1 MIRST
6 RRRRSW
12 TISAPTRGIPCG
24 YPPRLCPGPVYA
36 IPVSPVRSKQ
46 STVLGG
52 AQAHPGKPTLFPH
65 PPIGVIARDLVVP
78 QLPSHGK
85 SSDVILLII
94 SIVSTTV
101 APWRV
106 YFPQSHVIDTR
117 ITPRFMRYRRADLWI
132 GILLVIIGAVAMMA
146 VAAATFA
153 GRPEFG
159 SFQDAR
165 AVAVG

>member
-24 YPPRLCPGPVYA
+24 YPPRLWPGPVYA

-52 AQAHPGKPTLFPH
+52 AQAPPGTPTLPPP

-94 SIVSTTV
+94 AIVGTTV
-101 APWRV
+101 AAVLPAE
-106 YFPQSHVIDTR
+106 
-117 ITPRFMRYRRADLWI
+117 PRDRQAHHAPL
-132 GILLVIIGAVAMMA
+132 
-146 VAAATFA
+146 
-153 GRPEFG
+153 
-159 SFQDAR
+159 
-165 AVAVG
+165 